1 MDPGRRTAIS
11 DCISKGQVLF
21 DEPLSRHTTYGVG
34 GPAEA
39 FFQPGDREELARIL
53 RLASQET
60 IPVTVMG
67 SGSNCLVSDTGVP
80 GIVISLADRLNN
92 FHIEGGSVTAGA
104 GVTLGYLVNQC
115 LQAGLAGVENL
126 VGVPGTVGGALVM
139 NARAFGGEISTYVDR
154 VRTLTLDGKEQV
166 YRRED
171 LQFGYRSSSFRQ
183 DEIILEAEFHFNA
196 GSPETIADLQRR
208 FLNERKARQPLKQ
221 RSAGSVFKNP
231 ASDVAVGMLIDKA
244 GLKGT
249 RRGDAEIS
257 TKHGNFIINHGKA
270 TAEDIA
276 FLIKLAARAVKQQFG
291 TQLELEI
298 RTLGF
303 QPGYWEDAGLDG

>member
-1 MDPGRRTAIS
+1 MDPKQQTAIS
-11 DCISKGQVLF
+11 DCVSKGQILF
-21 DEPLSRHTTYGVG
+21 DEPLSRHTSYGIG

-39 FFQPGDREELARIL
+39 FFLPGDNKELARML
-53 RLASQET
+53 RIVSQEA

-80 GIVISLADRLNN
+80 GIVISLADCLNN
-92 FHIEGGSVTAGA
+92 FHIDGSSVTAGA
-104 GVTLGYLVNQC
+104 GVTLGYLVNRC
-115 LQAGLAGVENL
+115 LQAGLVGVENL
-126 VGVPGTVGGALVM
+126 VGVPGTVGGALIM
-139 NARAFGGEISTYVDR
+139 NARAFGGEISTHVDR
-154 VRTLTLDGKEQV
+154 VRTLTLDGKERI

-171 LQFGYRSSSFRQ
+171 LQFGYRSSGFRP
-183 DEIILEAEFHFNA
+183 DEIILEAEFHLKA
-196 GSPETIADLQRR
+196 GPPETIADLQQR

-231 ASDVAVGMLIDKA
+231 ASDLTAGMLIDKA

-249 RRGDAEIS
+249 KRGDAEIS
-257 TKHGNFIINHGKA
+257 VKHGNFFVNYGKA

-276 FLIKLAARAVKQQFG
+276 FLIKLATRTVRQQFG

-303 QPGYWEDAGLDG
+303 QPGYWEDEGLAG

>member
-1 MDPGRRTAIS
+1 ML
-11 DCISKGQVLF
+11 K
-21 DEPLSRHTTYGVG
+21 
-34 GPAEA
+34 
-39 FFQPGDREELARIL
+39 
-53 RLASQET
+53 LASRET
-60 IPVTVMG
+60 IPVTIMG

-80 GIVISLADRLNN
+80 GIVIFLADRLNN
-92 FHIEGGSVTAGA
+92 FHIEGGRVTAGA
-104 GVTLGYLVNQC
+104 GIALGYLVRQC

-126 VGVPGTVGGALVM
+126 VGVPGTIGGALVM
-139 NARAFGGEISTYVDR
+139 NARAFGGEISTYLDR
-154 VRTLTLDGKEQV
+154 VRTLTSDGKEQV

-171 LQFGYRSSSFRQ
+171 LQFGYRSSSFRP
-183 DEIILEAEFHFNA
+183 DEIILEAEFHFEA
-196 GSPETIADLQRR
+196 GSPETIADLQQR
-208 FLNERKARQPLKQ
+208 FLDERKARQPLKQ

-231 ASDVAVGMLIDKA
+231 ASDVAAGTLIDKA

-257 TKHGNFIINHGKA
+257 TKHANFIINYGQA

-276 FLIKLAARAVKQQFG
+276 FLIKLAARTVKQQFG

>member
-1 MDPGRRTAIS
+1 MDPGRQTAIS
-11 DCISKGQVLF
+11 DCVGKGQVLF
-21 DEPLSRHTTYGVG
+21 DEPLSRYTSYGIG

-53 RLASQET
+53 KLASQET

-67 SGSNCLVSDTGVP
+67 SGNNCLVSDTGVP

-92 FHIEGGSVTAGA
+92 FHIEGGRVTAGA
-104 GVTLGYLVNQC
+104 GVALGCLVRQC

-126 VGVPGTVGGALVM
+126 VGIPGTIGGALVM
-139 NARAFGGEISTYVDR
+139 NARAFGGEISTCLDR
-154 VRTLTLDGKEQV
+154 VRTLTGDGKEQV

-171 LQFGYRSSSFRQ
+171 LQFGYRSSSFRP
-183 DEIILEAEFHFNA
+183 DEIIMEAEFHFKA
-196 GSPETIADLQRR
+196 GSPETIADLQQR

-231 ASDVAVGMLIDKA
+231 ASDVAAGTLIDKA

-257 TKHGNFIINHGKA
+257 AKHANFIINYGQA

-276 FLIKLAARAVKQQFG
+276 FLIKLAARTVRQQFG
-291 TQLELEI
+291 AQLELEI

>member
-1 MDPGRRTAIS
+1 MDPRQRTAIS
-11 DCISKGQVLF
+11 DCVGKGRILF
-21 DEPLSRHTTYGVG
+21 EEPLSRHTTYGIG

-53 RLASQET
+53 DLASQKNF
-60 IPVTVMG
+60 PVTFMG

-80 GIVISLADRLNN
+80 GIVISLADRLND
-92 FHIEGGSVTAGA
+92 FHIEGGRVTAGA
-104 GVTLGYLVNQC
+104 GVALGYLVRQC
-115 LQAGLAGVENL
+115 FQAGLTGVENL
-126 VGVPGTVGGALVM
+126 VGVPGTIGGALVM
-139 NARAFGGEISTYVDR
+139 NARAFGGEISTYLDR

-171 LQFGYRSSSFRQ
+171 LQFGYRSSGFHQ

-196 GSPETIADLQRR
+196 GSPETIADLQER
-208 FLNERKARQPLKQ
+208 FLNEREARQPLKQ

-231 ASDVAVGMLIDKA
+231 ASDVAAGMLIDKA

-257 TKHGNFIINHGKA
+257 TKHGNFIINCGRA

-291 TQLELEI
+291 TQMELEI

-303 QPGYWEDAGLDG
+303 QHGYWEDAGLDG